1 MGRSVLQTQPEHQV
15 LDGYGEPIS
24 RSLEYRKVMKP
35 LLERKR
41 RARIN
46 KCLDELKELMMSAL
60 VEENGEISSKLEKA
74 DILEVTVNYLNKLKN
89 SDSLVL
95 TPSVTYS
102 HRFRSGFSA
111 CASEVARFLSTPDLG
126 VDRRAVDHVLSQMSN
141 SVRIVDNLP
150 PNVISVVGE
159 QSRLLNL
166 KRLNH
171 HQSFTLQT
179 KPSKDME
186 NRPLDLSRSQ
196 ALDSS
201 WRPW

>member
-1 MGRSVLQTQPEHQV
+1 MGRSVLQSQPGHQA

-46 KCLDELKELMMSAL
+46 KCLDELKELMMSVL
-60 VEENGEISSKLEKA
+60 VDDGENSSKLEKA
-74 DILEVTVNYLNKLKN
+74 DILEVTVNYLNKLKS

-102 HRFRSGFSA
+102 HRFRNGFSA
-111 CASEVARFLSTPDLG
+111 CASEVSRFLSTPGLG

-166 KRLNH
+166 ERVNQ
-171 HQSFTLQT
+171 HQSFSLQT
-179 KPSKDME
+179 KPSKDIE

-196 ALDSS
+196 ASDSS

>member
-1 MGRSVLQTQPEHQV
+1 MYVPTSEDRKGR
-15 LDGYGEPIS
+15 IS
-24 RSLEYRKVMKP
+24 E
-35 LLERKR
+35 
-41 RARIN
+41 
-46 KCLDELKELMMSAL
+46 CLDELKELMKSIM
-60 VEENGEISSKLEKA
+60 EDEDGENSSKLEKA

-111 CASEVARFLSTPDLG
+111 CASEVARFMSTPDLG